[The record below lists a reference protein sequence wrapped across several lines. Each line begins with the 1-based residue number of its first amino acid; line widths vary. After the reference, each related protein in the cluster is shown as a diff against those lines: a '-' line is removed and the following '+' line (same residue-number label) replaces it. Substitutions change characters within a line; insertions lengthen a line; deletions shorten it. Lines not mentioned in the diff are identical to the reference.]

1 MSTAL
6 LPAAALWGAVSQRER
21 GLSQA
26 PASDSSVSLFLPPF
40 FLPPHPLSFPSNF
53 FSYISRWIFNVRVL
67 KSASHMHIV

>member
-26 PASDSSVSLFLPPF
+26 PASDSSVSIFLPPF

-53 FSYISRWIFNVRVL
+53 FFL
-67 KSASHMHIV
+67 HL